1 MSSQPSGRALA
12 FPETWISSPVRPVSV
27 AERPVVQLP
36 SDEDIIFRIRE
47 GDSGALKLL
56 FDRYSRLVLGI
67 ANRILH
73 DYGEAEEIA
82 QEVFFQVFQKA
93 NLFDASKGA
102 AKAWI
107 VQITFHR
114 ALDRKAYLAR
124 RGFYQDFA
132 IESVRNNLSDQ
143 TELDR
148 ELGARLNRAKLE
160 KAFRELSE
168 MQRETLKLFF
178 FEGLE
183 VSEIMDRLNESL
195 GNVRHHLYRG
205 LEHLRKS
212 AFVQRLRDR

>member
-1 MSSQPSGRALA
+1 MSSQPSGRVFA
-12 FPETWISSPVRPVSV
+12 FPETWINSPVRPAV

-36 SDEDIIFRIRE
+36 RDEDIIFRIRE

-82 QEVFFQVFQKA
+82 QEVFFQIFQKA

-114 ALDRKAYLAR
+114 ALDRKAYLVR
-124 RGFYQDFA
+124 RGFHQDFA
-132 IESVRNNLSDQ
+132 IESVRYNLSDE

-160 KAFRELSE
+160 KAFGELSE

-212 AFVQRLRDR
+212 AFVQKLRDR